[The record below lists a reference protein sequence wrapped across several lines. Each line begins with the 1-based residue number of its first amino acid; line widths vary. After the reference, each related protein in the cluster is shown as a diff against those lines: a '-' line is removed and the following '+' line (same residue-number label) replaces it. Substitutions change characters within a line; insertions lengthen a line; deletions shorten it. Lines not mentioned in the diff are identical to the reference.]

1 MDLTTIPA
9 TCTRH
14 GAAHFCNLRLTKTA
28 GTITLDPHVDGGCV
42 VTLDEAEATKLVTI
56 FASWLGLKVVAD
68 EVRTVIPRR
77 KPSRSDAGGVVHAL
91 PALVSGASGM

>member
-42 VTLDEAEATKLVTI
+42 VTLNEAEATKLTTI
-56 FASWLGLKVVAD
+56 FASWLGLKVVTD
-68 EVRTVIPRR
+68 EPAPVTAMRPRR
-77 KPSRSDAGGVVHAL
+77 KVRAAATG
-91 PALVSGASGM
+91 